1 MALRLIEISLPPDEQ
16 FNPEEIFDEEP
27 IIDQWRE
34 STSGDRSLIKI
45 LISADKSETVLD
57 ALTQRF
63 SDIPDFRVVLLEV
76 RATIPRQ
83 DDGEDPE
90 SEQRDNVE
98 QSEKSRDRIA
108 REEIYN
114 EVADTAKLSSV
125 YLIMVLLSASV
136 AAVGILRN
144 DVAIVIGSM
153 VIAPLLGPNIALSL
167 ATTLAD
173 FKLGRKALQ
182 TSAAGIG
189 LAFASSFL
197 IGLIVTVN
205 PDLPQ
210 ISSRVQP
217 NFGDIGLS
225 LAAGGAGAL
234 AFTTGISSAFVGV
247 MVAVAL
253 LPPLVIVGMLL
264 GAGFYA
270 QALGAGLLLLT
281 NIICINLAGVLTFL
295 IQDIRPVKWWEAKKA
310 GVATRNAI
318 ILWIV
323 LLLILAVII
332 FLKPAQNI

>member
-1 MALRLIEISLPPDEQ
+1 MALRLIEISLPPEQ
-16 FNPEEIFDEEP
+16 EFDPEDILGKEP
-27 IIDQWRE
+27 VIDYWHE
-34 STSGDRSLIKI
+34 STSGDRYLTKVLI
-45 LISADKSETVLD
+45 LADKSESVLD
-57 ALTQRF
+57 KLTEKF

-76 RATIPRQ
+76 KATIPRQ
-83 DDGEDPE
+83 NEEEEE
-90 SEQRDNVE
+90 SEQLAE
-98 QSEKSRDRIA
+98 EEESENSQERIA

-114 EVADTAKLSSV
+114 QVADTAKLSSV
-125 YLIMVLLSASV
+125 YLILVLLSASV
-136 AAVGILRN
+136 AAVGILRD

-173 FKLGRKALQ
+173 IDLGRRSLQ
-182 TSAAGIG
+182 TISAGVGLALATSIIIG
-189 LAFASSFL
+189 LL
-197 IGLIVTVN
+197 VQVN
-205 PDLPQ
+205 PELPQ

-234 AFTTGISSAFVGV
+234 AFTTGVSTAFVGV

-253 LPPLVIVGMLL
+253 LPPLVIFGMLL

-270 QALGAGLLLLT
+270 QAVGAGLLLLT

-295 IQDIRPVKWWEAKKA
+295 LQDIRPVKWWEAKKA
-310 GVATRNAI
+310 GVASRNAI

-323 LLLILAVII
+323 LLIILAVII
-332 FLKPAQNI
+332 FFKPTQNI

>member
-1 MALRLIEISLPPDEQ
+1 MALRLIELSLPPEEQ
-16 FNPEEIFDEEP
+16 FHPEEIFEEEP

-34 STSGDRSLIKI
+34 STSGERSLIKI
-45 LISADKSETVLD
+45 LISADKTETVLD

-63 SDIPDFRVVLLEV
+63 SDTPDFRVVLLEV
-76 RATIPRQ
+76 KATIPRQ
-83 DDGEDPE
+83 EDEDEDDSNKQE
-90 SEQRDNVE
+90 SK
-98 QSEKSRDRIA
+98 EKSQERIA

-114 EVADTAKLSSV
+114 EVSDTANLSYV
-125 YLIMVLLSASV
+125 YLILVLLSASV

-173 FKLGRKALQ
+173 LKLGRQALQ

-189 LAFASSFL
+189 LALAASFL
-197 IGLIVTVN
+197 IGLIVTVD

-234 AFTTGISSAFVGV
+234 AFTTGISTAFVGV

-264 GAGFYA
+264 GAGFFT

-281 NIICINLAGVLTFL
+281 NVICINLAGVLTFL
-295 IQDIRPVKWWEAKKA
+295 VQDIRPVKWWEAKKA

-318 ILWIV
+318 ILWIT
-323 LLLILAVII
+323 LLIILAVII
-332 FLKPAQNI
+332 FFKPVQNI